1 MDGNARWAKKNKIS
15 AKEGYKKGLDK
26 IKEIIEICL
35 ENEVKFLTIFALSS
49 ENINRQNINIIF
61 ELISKNYDFFLKDI
75 TKENKV
81 RVRIFGNTKDLPK
94 ITQNIINKLEIKT
107 KKNNQ
112 FYLNVALNYGSK
124 NELVHCFNNLFN
136 KYKSKNILIN
146 EKIIRENLYL
156 SDVPDPDILIRTGGF
171 QRLSNFLL
179 FQLSYTDLFFTK
191 TLWPDITKREIIN
204 IFDKYR
210 IIEKKHGL

>member
-1 MDGNARWAKKNKIS
+1 MDGNVRWAKKKKIS
-15 AKEGYKKGLDK
+15 IKEGYKKGLDK
-26 IKEIIEICL
+26 TNEIIELCL
-35 ENEVKFLTIFALSS
+35 ENKVKFLTLFALSS
-49 ENINRQNINIIF
+49 ENINRPNVNIIF
-61 ELISKNYDFFLKDI
+61 ELISNNFNVFLEDI
-75 TKENKV
+75 TKNNKV
-81 RVRIFGNTKDLPK
+81 RVQIFGNTNNLPK
-94 ITQNIINKLEIKT
+94 NIIRIIKKIEIAT
-107 KKNNQ
+107 KENNQ
-112 FYLNVALNYGSK
+112 LHLNVALNYGSR
-124 NELVHCFNNLFN
+124 NELVYCFNNLFN
-136 KYKSKNILIN
+136 KKKNKDIVIN
-146 EKIIRENLYL
+146 ERIIRDNLYL